1 MKILALEFSSEQR
14 SAAMLD
20 TSSTDLIFEAK
31 TSQPGG
37 TKAFA
42 LIEDVLRQANCERK
56 TIECIAVGLGPGSY
70 AGIRIAIAIAQGWQ
84 LAREINLLGVS
95 SVEAIAWEAQ
105 KAKING
111 TATICIDAQRGEFYL
126 ATYSIHRAQPSAP
139 LSPLGGERWG
149 EGAARDLVPPLHLAT
164 AQETKARADAGD
176 LMIGPEVTKW
186 FPAGRI
192 LSPTARAVAALASS
206 RTDFVPGDRLEPIYL
221 RETSFVKA
229 PPARTI
235 T

>member
-84 LAREINLLGVS
+84 L
-95 SVEAIAWEAQ
+95 AIAWEAQ